1 MLRIPLDYEWQQ
13 SDNSAH
19 CKISVQKN
27 SIFAESVIILVEY
40 FKIEREQDM
49 MTFII
54 CGAIVLTGLILTIKT
69 KDPHFFNISHAG
81 WSHIYGIMVL

>member
-1 MLRIPLDYEWQQ
+1 
-13 SDNSAH
+13 
-19 CKISVQKN
+19 
-27 SIFAESVIILVEY
+27 
-40 FKIEREQDM
+40 

-69 KDPHFFNISHAG
+69 KDPQFFFNISHAG